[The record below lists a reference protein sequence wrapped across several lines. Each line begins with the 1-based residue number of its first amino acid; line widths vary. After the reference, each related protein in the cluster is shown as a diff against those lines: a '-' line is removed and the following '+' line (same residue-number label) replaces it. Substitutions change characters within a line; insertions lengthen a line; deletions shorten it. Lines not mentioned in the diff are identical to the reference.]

1 MDKKSQKMADTI
13 RVAMGQTASRVVE
26 PVHQQTTTSFASD
39 VRYLEIGEHR
49 SKSVE
54 IDGNTPLYELAARI
68 NETKES
74 LRNNT
79 AASVRLAKKKTGDKY
94 SIEIGDMRTPS
105 GRTFIVAI
113 VTRTA

>member
-1 MDKKSQKMADTI
+1 MPKTAKPSAEKIKTAMQAPEK
-13 RVAMGQTASRVVE
+13 RVCTSNQGTDV
-26 PVHQQTTTSFASD
+26 SFASA

-68 NETKES
+68 NDTKES

-79 AASVRLAKKKTGDKY
+79 AASVRLAKKKTGDTY

-105 GRTFIVAI
+105 GRTFVVAI